1 MANVEPQAAPRGR
14 ASQTTGTPVDLKGLV
29 AAFVRRW
36 RLFVAVATAMVIL
49 AATVSLILRPVYEAT
64 TNIRIDPIQK
74 SALDVAAIANGQ
86 PPDQSLVDSEV
97 KLMESR
103 DVARAVVQSMN
114 LTADREF
121 NPALRHHLLGGAAA
135 ISSAR
140 AEELATDAVLKHLSA
155 TREGLTYIV
164 DLKFKSRDPAKAAAI
179 ADALAEQYVQ
189 AGIQARADQAAAQSS
204 GLNDRLSALDNEVK
218 QADAAVASY
227 KASNGIVTASTG
239 GTITE
244 QQINTVT
251 QELATAD
258 SDAAAAK
265 ATYDAAR
272 SQVAQSG
279 LGSVSTVLN
288 SPVIVELRKQL
299 AEVQR
304 QQAEINARYGPKHPE
319 TIKIQQQVD
328 GLNAQIRDES
338 EQIING
344 LASDARAA
352 AARAASLRA
361 DLNGLQGQQANNSR
375 ASVVADTMERE
386 AEAKRNTY
394 NQLAASAQQVN
405 QQEHSSATQALIVSH
420 ASVPT
425 KPSFP
430 NKPVFVALGA
440 ALGLLLGAAAVF
452 IAEFL
457 DSGVRTVEE
466 VERDLGVS
474 FITSVPTLTPRALK
488 VDGHRLE
495 PWDYVMARPMS
506 GYAESM
512 RGIRSA
518 LTLSDVDRRKK
529 VVVVT
534 SALPNEGKT
543 VCSVALAR
551 TMAMSGERVLL
562 IDCDLRR
569 NSLEGLVSD
578 PPGAGLIEV
587 LTGAASLASA
597 LVQDAVKGL
606 DILCVYK
613 ATFTPRDLFGSARMA
628 ELLASLRGDYD
639 HIVLDGPPLLAVSD
653 ARTLATLADAVVMV
667 ARWGATP
674 RNAVRAG
681 LDLLVRDKA
690 PVVGL
695 VLSMVD
701 TGARRAIS
709 GSDPSYYYEHYRRYY
724 QD

>member
-1 MANVEPQAAPRGR
+1 M
-14 ASQTTGTPVDLKGLV
+14 TGSPLDLKGLV
-29 AAFVRRW
+29 SAFVRRW
-36 RLFVAVATAMVIL
+36 RLFVAVAVAVVVMAVV
-49 AATVSLILRPVYEAT
+49 VSLILRPVYEAT

-74 SALDVAAIANGQ
+74 SALDVAEIANGQ

-114 LTADREF
+114 LAADPEF
-121 NPALRHHLLGGAAA
+121 NPGLRAHLFGGGARRG
-135 ISSAR
+135 S
-140 AEELATDAVLKHLSA
+140 AEEVATESVLKHLSA

-164 DLKFKSRDPAKAAAI
+164 DLKFKSHNAAKAAAI
-179 ADALAEQYVQ
+179 ADALARQYVQ
-189 AGIQARADQAAAQSS
+189 AGIVARAEQAAAQAT
-204 GLNDRLSALDNEVK
+204 GINDRLSALDSEVK

-227 KASNGIVTASTG
+227 KAANGIVTGATG
-239 GTITE
+239 GTVTE
-244 QQINTVT
+244 QQIGTLT
-251 QELATAD
+251 GELATAD
-258 SDAAAAK
+258 SNAAAAK

-272 SQVAQSG
+272 AQVEQSG

-328 GLNAQIRDES
+328 GLNAQIHEES
-338 EQIING
+338 LQIING

-361 DLNGLQGQQANNSR
+361 DLNGLQGQQATNSR

-405 QQEHSSATQALIVSH
+405 QQEHSSTTQALIVSH

-430 NKPVFVALGA
+430 NKPVFVALGSA
-440 ALGLLLGAAAVF
+440 IGLLLGAAAVF
-452 IAEFL
+452 AAEFM
-457 DSGVRTVEE
+457 DSGLRTVEDI
-466 VERDLGVS
+466 ERDLGAS
-474 FITSVPTLTPRALK
+474 FITSAPLLNGRALK
-488 VDGHRLE
+488 VDGQRIE
-495 PWDYVMARPMS
+495 AWDYVMARPMS
-506 GYAESM
+506 GYAEAM
-512 RGIRSA
+512 RGIRGA
-518 LTLSDVDRRKK
+518 LTLSDIDRRKK
-529 VVVVT
+529 VVVIT
-534 SALPNEGKT
+534 SALPSEGKT
-543 VCSVALAR
+543 VTSVALAR
-551 TMAMSGERVLL
+551 TMAMSGEKVLL

-569 NSLEGLVSD
+569 NSLESLVTKA
-578 PPGAGLIEV
+578 PGFGLIEV
-587 LTGAASLASA
+587 LTGAAPLSAA
-597 LVQDAVKGL
+597 LVEDTVKGL

-613 ATFTPRDLFGSARMA
+613 ATFTPRDLFGSARMT
-628 ELLASLRGDYD
+628 ELLNELRGQYD
-639 HIVLDGPPLLAVSD
+639 HIVLDAPPLLAVSD
-653 ARTLATLADAVVMV
+653 ARTLATLADAVVMI
-667 ARWGATP
+667 ARWGSTP

-681 LDLLVRDKA
+681 LDLLARDGA
-690 PVVGL
+690 PLIGV

-701 TGARRAIS
+701 THARRAMS
-709 GSDPSYYYEHYRRYY
+709 GADPSYYYEHYRRYY